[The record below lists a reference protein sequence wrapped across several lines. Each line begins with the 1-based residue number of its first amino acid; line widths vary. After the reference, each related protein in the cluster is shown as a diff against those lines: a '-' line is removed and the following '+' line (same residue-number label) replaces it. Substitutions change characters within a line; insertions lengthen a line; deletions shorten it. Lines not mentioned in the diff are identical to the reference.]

1 MTQASR
7 IKAVYAKSQS
17 GAGSPATITQGDLAI
32 RVRTCTFTQAGEG
45 LQKRTDTV
53 NPSGLPAPPVMG
65 SRYWDI
71 SITADVQPFGDYTDV
86 TSCPLSPLLRACADV
101 AAVTYDGEDAI
112 ELSFTQ
118 SINAD
123 VLPCTIELHEI
134 DGNRYRAVD
143 CKGSVVQVFDA
154 AGRLISWEFTIK
166 GLWTN
171 VAASAFTAASTDYG
185 DSTEDPLPLT
195 FCGGSLTSGIRRSN
209 DSTEATIS
217 GLEAFRVEP
226 NIVVTEK
233 PDSTQLS
240 NACYAPAFLSRGVD
254 GDVISFT
261 CDAGPEDDNADGL
274 RAWASWL
281 AQARGRDLTMTLNQ
295 GSGGHRIDVV
305 MDEVHYEVPALNES
319 KDFRQYDMTAY
330 NAQGETPAPVLIYML
345 AGS

>member
-17 GAGSPATITQGDLAI
+17 AAGSPATITQSDLAI

-45 LQKRTDTV
+45 LLKRTDTV

-65 SRYWDI
+65 SKYWEVA
-71 SITADVQPFGDYTDV
+71 ITADVQPFTDYTAV

-101 AAVTYDGEDAI
+101 TAVTYAAVDAI
-112 ELSFTQ
+112 AIDFTE

-143 CKGSVVQVFDA
+143 CKGSVAQVFDA
-154 AGRLISWEFTIK
+154 AGRLISWEFAIK
-166 GLWTN
+166 GIWTN
-171 VAASAFTAASTDYG
+171 VTASAFTAAATDYG
-185 DSTEDPLPLT
+185 AASVDTLPLT
-195 FCGGSLTSGIRRSN
+195 FCGASLISGIRRSD
-209 DSTEATIS
+209 DSTEATIAGIES
-217 GLEAFRVEP
+217 FKVTP
-226 NIVVTEK
+226 NIIVTEK
-233 PDSTQLS
+233 PDATALANS
-240 NACYAPAFLSRGVD
+240 CYAPAFLSRGVD
-254 GDVISFT
+254 GDTIEFT
-261 CDAGPEDDNADGL
+261 CDAGPEDDNADGV

-281 AQARGRDLTMTLNQ
+281 AQARGRDLTLTLNQ

-305 MDEVHYEVPALNES
+305 MDEVHYNVPAVNES
-319 KDFRQYDMTAY
+319 KDFRQYDLTAY
-330 NAQGETPAPVLIYML
+330 NAQGATPAPVAIYML